1 MSEPIFGTWKPWIN
15 DEKSFLFH
23 VKSFFVLKIFKLCLD
38 KKCSKRSLIIKIRLT
53 WKFMTSQTQKIK
65 IDKSKYAYGQISFKI
80 SIWAYN
86 FITSRMIRFM
96 NIIFLTINTMLL
108 FCLIIYS
115 TLLTKIHHQTKI
127 TEMLKVISCK

>member
-1 MSEPIFGTWKPWIN
+1 MKKVFCFILKA
-15 DEKSFLFH
+15 FLF
-23 VKSFFVLKIFKLCLD
+23 SRYLKLCLD
-38 KKCSKRSLIIKIRLT
+38 KKCSKRGLIIKIRLT
-53 WKFMTSQTQKIK
+53 SKFMTSQTQTIK
-65 IDKSKYAYGQISFKI
+65 IDKSKYAYGEISFKI

-96 NIIFLTINTMLL
+96 NIIFLTINTILL

-115 TLLTKIHHQTKI
+115 TLLAKFHHQTKI